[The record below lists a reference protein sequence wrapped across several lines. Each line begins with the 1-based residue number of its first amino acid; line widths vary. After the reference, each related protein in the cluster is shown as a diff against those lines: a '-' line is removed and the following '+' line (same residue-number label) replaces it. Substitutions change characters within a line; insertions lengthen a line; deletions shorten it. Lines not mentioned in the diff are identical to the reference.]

1 MSQTAALRSLRA
13 TVRSAPRELKL
24 LVVLLVAAL
33 WAWAFVLVLAA
44 VGFAR
49 IQSFDEHLLLV
60 LRRPENLSVPIGPHW
75 LLDVAREI
83 TALGSTTIL
92 LVVTSSVVGYLWL
105 ERRYGL
111 LALVLASTSGGVL
124 ITTMLKDVL
133 GRPRPSVV
141 PHLVAVTSPS
151 FPSGHSM
158 LSTTVYLTLGAL
170 LTRVSADRATKL
182 YFVLLPSMLTVS
194 IGLSRIYL
202 GVHYPTDVLG
212 GWVGGLVW
220 ALACVVVAREL
231 ERRRVIAPGDAPPG
245 QRVARSTRAT

>member
-1 MSQTAALRSLRA
+1 
-13 TVRSAPRELKL
+13 
-24 LVVLLVAAL
+24 
-33 WAWAFVLVLAA
+33 
-44 VGFAR
+44 
-49 IQSFDEHLLLV
+49 
-60 LRRPENLSVPIGPHW
+60 RP
-75 LLDVAREI
+75 
-83 TALGSTTIL
+83 T
-92 LVVTSSVVGYLWL
+92 
-105 ERRYGL
+105 
-111 LALVLASTSGGVL
+111 
-124 ITTMLKDVL
+124 
-133 GRPRPSVV
+133 VV

-182 YFVLLPSMLTVS
+182 YFVLLPSLLTVS

-231 ERRRVIAPGDAPPG
+231 ERRRVITPGEAP
-245 QRVARSTRAT
+245 QRVTRSTRTT

>member
-1 MSQTAALRSLRA
+1 MSQAAALRSLRA

-24 LVVLLVAAL
+24 LVVLLAAAL
-33 WAWAFVLVLAA
+33 WGWAFVRVLAA

-49 IQSFDEHLLLV
+49 IQSFDERVLLL
-60 LRRPENLSVPIGPHW
+60 LRRPEDLAVPIGPHW
-75 LLDVAREI
+75 LLDAAREI
-83 TALGSTTIL
+83 TALGSATIL
-92 LVVTSSVVGYLWL
+92 VVVTLSVVGYLWL

-111 LALVLASTSGGVL
+111 LALVLASTFGGVL

-133 GRPRPSVV
+133 GRPRPTVV
-141 PHLVAVTSPS
+141 PHLVTVSSPS

-231 ERRRVIAPGDAPPG
+231 ERRRVITPGEAPPA
-245 QRVARSTRAT
+245 QRVTRSTRTT

>member
-1 MSQTAALRSLRA
+1 MSQPAVLRSLSA
-13 TVRSAPRELKL
+13 TVRSAPKELKV
-24 LVVLLVAAL
+24 LVVLLAIAV

-49 IQSFDEHLLLV
+49 IQSFDEHALLL
-60 LRRPENLSVPIGPHW
+60 LRRPENLAVPIGPHW
-75 LLDVAREI
+75 LLDAAREI

-92 LVVTSSVVGYLWL
+92 LVVTFSVVGYLWL

-111 LALVLASTSGGVL
+111 LALVLASTLGGVL
-124 ITTMLKDVL
+124 ITTVLKDVL
-133 GRPRPSVV
+133 GRPRPTVV

-158 LSTTVYLTLGAL
+158 LSTAVYLTLGAL

-231 ERRRVIAPGDAPPG
+231 ERRRVITPGEAPPA

>member
-1 MSQTAALRSLRA
+1 MNQAAALRSLRA
-13 TVRSAPRELKL
+13 TVRSAPKELKL
-24 LVVLLVAAL
+24 LAALLALAL
-33 WAWAFVLVLAA
+33 WAWASVLGLAA

-49 IQSFDEHLLLV
+49 IQSFDEHVLIW
-60 LRRPENLSVPIGPHW
+60 LRRPENLALPVGPHW
-75 LLDVAREI
+75 LLDAALEI
-83 TALGSTTIL
+83 SALGSATVL
-92 LVVTSSVVGYLWL
+92 LFVTFSVVGYLWL

-111 LALVLASTSGGVL
+111 VALVLASTFGGVL
-124 ITTMLKDVL
+124 ITTVLKDVL
-133 GRPRPSVV
+133 GRPRPTVV
-141 PHLVAVTSPS
+141 PHLVSVSSAS

-170 LTRVSADRATKL
+170 LTRVPADRTTKL
-182 YFVLLPSMLTVS
+182 YFVLLASVLTLS

-231 ERRRVIAPGDAPPG
+231 ERRRVITPGEAPSA
-245 QRVARSTRAT
+245 QRVTRSTRTT